1 MMTPADYRSYGEELE
16 RLLLLRTS
24 PIAVKMLKTENDI
37 PEGAVRPVRDR
48 HQHLAQCQALALSR
62 RNRETVAMLLED
74 NWCFA
79 PPIAYGLVDRPDNP
93 EYAFFT
99 DFPRFE
105 RGKYVGIVSAPLRAT
120 TFAPEIVIVYC
131 NPAQLRNL
139 LQPLHFNRQADDI
152 MYNFF
157 PPVCSSTVVTV
168 METGKF
174 MVALPDPGEYM
185 RALPAEEEMIFSIP
199 EFRLQALVEG
209 YRQLHER
216 GLGYLNANMEM
227 KTDFEQ
233 PPMYRELFRQ
243 WGILADD

>member
-1 MMTPADYRSYGEELE
+1 MTTLAEYRRYGEELE
-16 RLLLLRTS
+16 SLFLLRTS
-24 PIAVKMLKTENDI
+24 PLAVKMLKTEGDI
-37 PEGAVRPVRDR
+37 PGGAVRPCRDR
-48 HQHLAQCQALALSR
+48 NQHLAQCQALALSR

-79 PPIAYGLVDRPDNP
+79 PPIAYGLVDRPDKP

-105 RGKYVGIVSAPLRAT
+105 RGKYIGITSAPLRDT
-120 TFAPEIVIVYC
+120 KFEPDLVIVYC
-131 NPAQLRNL
+131 NPAQLRVMM
-139 LQPLHFNRQADDI
+139 QPLHFGRQAGQVL
-152 MYNFF
+152 YNFF
-157 PPVCSSTVVTV
+157 PPVCASTIVTV

-185 RALPAEEEMIFSIP
+185 RALPAEDEIIISIP
-199 EFRLQALVEG
+199 SARLAGLVQG
-209 YRQLHER
+209 ARDLDER
-216 GLGYLNANMEM
+216 GLSYLKVNMEM

-243 WGILADD
+243 WGISGK